1 MRDHR
6 TAPARD
12 DAPRGEPTT
21 TTTAATTTTID
32 AESSRPRTVM
42 DVLKGAASDFSDD
55 ECTVRAAA
63 LAYYTVFAL
72 PPLLVLLLIVAGAVW
87 DPADVERA
95 MTSQFAGLLGR
106 DGARQIQEMIAHA
119 DRPGSGGIVA
129 TLLGI
134 GGLLF
139 GATGAFVS
147 LQDALN
153 RAWEVAPDPEQ
164 GGIRQFI
171 TKRIFSLGMVFGI
184 GFLLAVSLALTS
196 GVSAVASEL
205 GLPVPEPLVHAI
217 TLLASF
223 VVLGALF
230 TAMFK
235 VVPDATIPWRDALAG
250 GVVTALLFT
259 IGKFA
264 IGLYLGRSN
273 PGSAFGAAGALAVV
287 LVWVYYAGLILLA
300 GAEFTQQWARRRGTT
315 IVPEQGAV
323 RVEQHTVR
331 RGAAA

>member
-1 MRDHR
+1 MRDER
-6 TAPARD
+6 SGPARGEVARD
-12 DAPRGEPTT
+12 DASRGER
-21 TTTAATTTTID
+21 ATTVTVD
-32 AESSRPRTVM
+32 GDPPRPRTIM
-42 DVLKGAASDFSDD
+42 DVLKATASDFSDD
-55 ECTVRAAA
+55 ECSVRAAA

-72 PPLLVLLLIVAGAVW
+72 PPLLVLLLIVAGALW
-87 DPADVERA
+87 DPADVERV
-95 MTSQFAGLLGR
+95 MTTQFAGLLGP
-106 DGARQIQEMIAHA
+106 DGASQIKEMLAHA

-147 LQDALN
+147 LQEALN

-164 GGIRQFI
+164 GGIRQFL
-171 TKRIFSLGMVFGI
+171 TKRFFSLGMVLGI

-196 GVSAVASEL
+196 GLSAMASEL
-205 GLPVPEPLVHAI
+205 GLPIPEPIAHLV
-217 TLLASF
+217 TLVASF

-230 TAMFK
+230 ATMFK
-235 VVPDATIPWRDALAG
+235 VVPDAEIPWRDALVG
-250 GVVTALLFT
+250 GAVTALLFT

-264 IGLYLGRSN
+264 IGLYLGRSD

-287 LVWVYYAGLILLA
+287 LVWTYYAGMILLA
-300 GAEFTQQWARRRGTT
+300 GAEFTQQWAKRRGAT
-315 IVPEQGAV
+315 IVPEKGAV
-323 RVEQHTVR
+323 RVEQHTVH